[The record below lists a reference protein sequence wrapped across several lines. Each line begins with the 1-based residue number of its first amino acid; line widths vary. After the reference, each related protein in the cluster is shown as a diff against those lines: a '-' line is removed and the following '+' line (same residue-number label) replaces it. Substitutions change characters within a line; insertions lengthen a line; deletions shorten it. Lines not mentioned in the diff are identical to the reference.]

1 VGSLAIDGDVMRR
14 INWFIRFGALL
25 IGLSAIIYLIHYI
38 LFYNAIAILDNIVI
52 QTAFL
57 PFSVLIVTMVLD
69 GMLARR
75 EKQEK
80 IKKLNMVIGAFFS
93 EVGIPLVRAL
103 ADYCTG
109 DEEVER
115 MCATV
120 GEWQSQDFIRLRKAV
135 DEDRLQIDCFHGSM
149 KPLRRLLVDKR
160 DFLLGLLQNPNL
172 LEHDSFTNLLWAVFH
187 LTEELVNRKE
197 TMSLPA
203 SDRKHLAGDIYRAYT
218 RLLSEWL
225 LYMEHLRKD
234 YPYLFSLAVRMNPF
248 DKSAS
253 LIVT

>member
-1 VGSLAIDGDVMRR
+1 MRQ
-14 INWFIRFGALL
+14 ISWFVRFGALL
-25 IGLSAIIYLIHYI
+25 IALSAVIYLIHYL
-38 LFYNAIAILDNIVI
+38 LFYNAVAILDNIVI

-69 GMLARR
+69 GLLARR

-93 EVGIPLVRAL
+93 EVGTPLVKAL

-109 DEEVER
+109 DEEVEQL
-115 MCATV
+115 CATI
-120 GEWQSQDFIRLRKAV
+120 GDWEPQQFARIRKSV
-135 DEDRLQIDCFHGSM
+135 TEGKLQIQCHHGDMS
-149 KPLRRLLVDKR
+149 PLRTLLTEKR
-160 DFLLGLLQNPNL
+160 DFLLRLLENPNL
-172 LEHDSFTNLLWAVFH
+172 LEHESFTDLLWAVFH
-187 LTEELVNRKE
+187 LTEELVNRQD
-197 TMSLPA
+197 TMSLPE
-203 SDRKHLAGDIYRAYT
+203 SDRQHLAGDIYRAYT

-225 LYMEHLRKD
+225 LYIDHLRKD

-248 DKSAS
+248 DKQAS